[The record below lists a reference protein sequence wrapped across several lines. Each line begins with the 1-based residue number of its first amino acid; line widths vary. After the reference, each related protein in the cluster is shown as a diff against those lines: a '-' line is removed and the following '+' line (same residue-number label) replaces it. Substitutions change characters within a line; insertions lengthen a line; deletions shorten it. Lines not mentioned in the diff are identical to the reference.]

1 MMLSINLILL
11 FILLCGFGLMW
22 GVLAMTED
30 TKNCSETVQSCA
42 QALLIMAT
50 LLIVIPITF
59 FINEAVCPGGINID
73 STHQSFNKWI
83 GFLVFIGLIGA
94 ATTSLLAVIRSECDD
109 AKNSASKWLFI
120 TSVTVTSLV
129 IIYIVTNV
137 LLHARSKGGAVG
149 GPPLARFGS

>member
-1 MMLSINLILL
+1 MMLSINIILL

-59 FINEAVCPGGINID
+59 FINEGACPGGINID
-73 STHQSFNKWI
+73 SSHQSFNKWV
-83 GFLVFIGLIGA
+83 GFLVFIGLIGGA
-94 ATTSLLAVIRSECDD
+94 STSLLAVIRAECKD
-109 AKNSASKWLFI
+109 AKNSASDWLFYTSASI
-120 TSVTVTSLV
+120 TGLV
-129 IIYIVTNV
+129 FGYILYNV
-137 LLHARSKGGAVG
+137 ISHAYFKGQ
-149 GPPLARFGS
+149 ARFSS